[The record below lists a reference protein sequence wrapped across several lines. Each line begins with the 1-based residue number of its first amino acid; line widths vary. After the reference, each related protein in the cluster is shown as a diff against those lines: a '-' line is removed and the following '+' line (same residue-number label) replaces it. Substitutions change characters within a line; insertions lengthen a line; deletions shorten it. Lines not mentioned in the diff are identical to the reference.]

1 MGSSTISLGLGL
13 GGGKSAT
20 SSGTSGG
27 GGAPFANQYS
37 VSFDGSDDYM
47 DVNGVATDIA
57 GMTNFSCSAWIKKD
71 TAGSFPIIFRAA
83 SSTSTHIGFYEY
95 NNYLVVSCNNGG
107 SFSEAWDNG
116 GVNIAD
122 NQWHHVLMTYEKTG
136 ATNSTVKGYVDGNL
150 RITNSGNGVIS
161 SSIDEAAVGR
171 RPNGTGG
178 GDLYY
183 PGLIDEMAIFNTTL
197 SASDISAL
205 RGGASAGTLGVP
217 ADISSLNPV
226 GWWRMGD
233 NDGGTGTTIT
243 DQGSG
248 GNNGTL
254 NNTASPNGIVTDVPS

>member
-150 RITNSGNGVIS
+150 RITNSGTGVIS

-197 SASDISAL
+197 SSSDVTAIYNS
-205 RGGASAGTLGVP
+205 GVP
-217 ADISSLNPV
+217 ADISSLSPV

-233 NDGGTGTTIT
+233 GTEA
-243 DQGSG
+243 GSG
-248 GNNGTL
+248 ATVFDMSTNSNNGTL
-254 NNTASPNGIVTDVPS
+254 NNIASPNGFVTDVPT

>member
-1 MGSSTISLGLGL
+1 MGSSAISLGLGL

-20 SSGTSGG
+20 SSGTPGG
-27 GGAPFANQYS
+27 TPFANQYS

-83 SSTSTHIGFYEY
+83 SSTSIHIGFYEY

-150 RITNSGNGVIS
+150 RITNSSNGVIS

-197 SASDISAL
+197 SSSDVTAIYNS
-205 RGGASAGTLGVP
+205 GVP
-217 ADISSLNPV
+217 ADIRSLSPV

-243 DQGSG
+243 DQGNG
-248 GNNGTL
+248 GNDGTL
-254 NNTASPNGIVTDVPS
+254 TNGPTFSTTVPS